1 MRLALEK
8 LDFWNDLF
16 DRKKVKYAMNLP
28 LEAHIIAKAKK
39 FIQKELF
46 SENLITLE
54 TGLLIF
60 IISLMIL
67 KNFLKNRK
75 LKK

>member
-8 LDFWNDLF
+8 LGLGMIYLIE
-16 DRKKVKYAMNLP
+16 KVKYAMNLP
-28 LEAHIIAKAKK
+28 LEAHIIATKQKNSFKK
-39 FIQKELF
+39 NYF

-67 KNFLKNRK
+67 KNFLKNRN
-75 LKK
+75 